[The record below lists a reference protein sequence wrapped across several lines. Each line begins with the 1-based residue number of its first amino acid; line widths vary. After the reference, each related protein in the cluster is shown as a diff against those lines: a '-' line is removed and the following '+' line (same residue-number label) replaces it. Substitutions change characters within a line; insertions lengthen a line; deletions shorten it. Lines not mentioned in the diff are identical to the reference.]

1 MNAWD
6 LLTPEEKKKVI
17 ADRVER
23 REFLK
28 KINMKL
34 KKIGRSLSNYVEN
47 NSIKSLKNTIDFIN
61 LDEDLITFNS
71 EKFPESIVVYR
82 AIPGQTDLEKILQ
95 IETTKD
101 MVATTQDE
109 KIAED
114 FIGDNNDFNKGI
126 IIKYSV
132 PKDGIYLMIG
142 KYINYMREDILYE
155 EDEVIINPKK
165 I

>member
-1 MNAWD
+1 
-6 LLTPEEKKKVI
+6 
-17 ADRVER
+17 
-23 REFLK
+23 
-28 KINMKL
+28 
-34 KKIGRSLSNYVEN
+34 
-47 NSIKSLKNTIDFIN
+47 
-61 LDEDLITFNS
+61 
-71 EKFPESIVVYR
+71 
-82 AIPGQTDLEKILQ
+82 
-95 IETTKD
+95 